1 MKFLAFRQTKLG
13 SSFDI
18 TRAWVGGASVIPL
31 LSSLLFSV
39 PPSRRKVL
47 GAKPKLAGKKE
58 GGWGEGIFARQLP
71 FPFRLRK
78 GKAEGGF
85 GGNSAFPLRNQ
96 IEASPA
102 TCPNTWRAEHR
113 RKILFSLKEERIGGA
128 QNEKSKEYFSVVW
141 RACRAVAG
149 LASLVGGLLKKSSN
163 FNQKTPPIFTF
174 CEIVRSCLGAKRL
187 GMVFFRNFEGIF
199 EIQNQSAVGNA
210 EVRRAKHGQN
220 EILQTNLFS
229 FAFGERLSVFFLDCP
244 KTNFKTIWTT

>member
-1 MKFLAFRQTKLG
+1 MKFLAFSQTKLG

-18 TRAWVGGASVIPL
+18 TRARVGGASVIPL
-31 LSSLLFSV
+31 LYFLLFLV
-39 PPSRRKVL
+39 PPTDRRKVL
-47 GAKPKLAGKKE
+47 GAKPKRAGKKE
-58 GGWGEGIFARQLP
+58 GGWGEGILARLLL
-71 FPFRLRK
+71 FPFRLSK

-113 RKILFSLKEERIGGA
+113 RKILFSLEEKEIGRA
-128 QNEKSKEYFSVVW
+128 QNEKSKEYFSVVV

-149 LASLVGGLLKKSSN
+149 LASLLGVLLKKSSN
-163 FNQKTPPIFTF
+163 INQKTPPIFTF
-174 CEIVRSCLGAKRL
+174 CEIVRNCLGAKRL
-187 GMVFFRNFEGIF
+187 GMVFSRYFEGIF

-210 EVRRAKHGQN
+210 EIRRAKLWQN

-229 FAFGERLSVFFLDCP
+229 FAFS
-244 KTNFKTIWTT
+244 

>member
-1 MKFLAFRQTKLG
+1 MKFLAFSQTKLG

-18 TRAWVGGASVIPL
+18 TRARVGGASVIPL

-47 GAKPKLAGKKE
+47 GAKPKQAGKKE
-58 GGWGEGIFARQLP
+58 GGWGEGIFARLLP

-78 GKAEGGF
+78 EKAEGGF
-85 GGNSAFPLRNQ
+85 GGNSAFSLRNQ
-96 IEASPA
+96 IEDSPA

-113 RKILFSLKEERIGGA
+113 RKILFSLEEKEIRRA

-141 RACRAVAG
+141 RGFRAVAG
-149 LASLVGGLLKKSSN
+149 LASLLGVFLKKSSN
-163 FNQKTPPIFTF
+163 INQKTPPIFTF
-174 CEIVRSCLGAKRL
+174 CEIVRNCLGAKRL

-199 EIQNQSAVGNA
+199 EIQKQRAVGNA
-210 EVRRAKHGQN
+210 EVRRAKLWQN

-229 FAFGERLSVFFLDCP
+229 FAFSERLSVFFFDCP